1 MRTNQL
7 TDDTLRSLAEVEA
20 AEPVVVSLFL
30 DLDPSEFATAPARA
44 SQITSLLSDL
54 DALLREGERSRDALE
69 SLTADRARLEAFLR
83 DDDLDV
89 AGAGALALYA
99 SDALDLFA
107 ALELPDPVDASVHV
121 QERPVL
127 EPVMGAQDDGAWCV
141 LLVTRDTA
149 RILRGGPSGLRE
161 IRGVRSDVKN
171 QHSAG
176 GWSQRRFERSVE
188 RDVESHLEEATG
200 LLLRQFERRPFDH
213 LVVGANAES
222 LRPALTGEAHSYLLE
237 RVRGWVDI
245 DEQLASPAEVLEAVR
260 PVMDEQADAEER
272 ALFERLAAEQGT
284 DGRAAVGLDAVLG
297 ALVERRVETLLVR
310 EGAEEA
316 GVKCVTCGWMGPRG
330 RTACPVD
337 ETALDEV
344 ENIVEPA
351 IQAAIQQSAGV
362 HVLRRGEEA
371 GSPEAPFDAPVAAL
385 LRY

>member
-83 DDDLDV
+83 DDDLD
-89 AGAGALALYA
+89 A
-99 SDALDLFA
+99 
-107 ALELPDPVDASVHV
+107 
-121 QERPVL
+121 
-127 EPVMGAQDDGAWCV
+127 
-141 LLVTRDTA
+141 A

-272 ALFERLAAEQGT
+272 ALFERIAAEQGT

-297 ALVERRVETLLVR
+297 ALVERRVETL
-310 EGAEEA
+310 
-316 GVKCVTCGWMGPRG
+316 
-330 RTACPVD
+330 
-337 ETALDEV
+337 
-344 ENIVEPA
+344 
-351 IQAAIQQSAGV
+351 
-362 HVLRRGEEA
+362 
-371 GSPEAPFDAPVAAL
+371 
-385 LRY
+385 